1 MVLDLW
7 EKIGA
12 LDEMDLASVLAKIFV
27 TYEEKLIKNPDD
39 SDALQF
45 FRTLQQVVDQVGE
58 CNLNR
63 R

>member
-7 EKIGA
+7 EKIGT
-12 LDEMDLASVLAKIFV
+12 LDEMDLASVLARIFA
-27 TYEEKLIKNPDD
+27 TYEEKLLKNPDD
-39 SDALQF
+39 REALQF
-45 FRTLQQVVDQVGE
+45 FRALQQVVDQVSE

>member
-12 LDEMDLASVLAKIFV
+12 LDEMDLANVLAKIFV
-27 TYEEKLIKNPDD
+27 TYEEKLLNNPDD
-39 SDALQF
+39 RDALQF

>member
-12 LDEMDLASVLAKIFV
+12 LDEMDLASVLAKIFI
-27 TYEEKLIKNPDD
+27 TYEEKLQKNPEDR
-39 SDALQF
+39 DALQF
-45 FRTLQQVVDQVGE
+45 FRALQQVVDQVSE

>member
-7 EKIGA
+7 EKIGS
-12 LDEMDLASVLAKIFV
+12 LDEMDLANVLTKIFV
-27 TYEEKLIKNPDD
+27 TYEEKLLKNPNDR
-39 SDALQF
+39 DALQF

>member
-7 EKIGA
+7 EKIGT
-12 LDEMDLASVLAKIFV
+12 LDEMDLASVLARIFA
-27 TYEEKLIKNPDD
+27 TYEDKLLINQDD
-39 SDALQF
+39 REALQF
-45 FRTLQQVVDQVGE
+45 FRALQQVVDQVGE

>member
-7 EKIGA
+7 EKIGT
-12 LDEMDLASVLAKIFV
+12 LDEVDLASVLAKIFV
-27 TYEEKLIKNPDD
+27 TYEEKLQNNPDD
-39 SDALQF
+39 RDALQF
-45 FRTLQQVVDQVGE
+45 FKALQQVVDQVGE

>member
-7 EKIGA
+7 EKIGT
-12 LDEMDLASVLAKIFV
+12 LDEMDLASVIAKIFAI
-27 TYEEKLIKNPDD
+27 YEEKLLNNPDD
-39 SDALQF
+39 RDAVQF
-45 FRTLQQVVDQVGE
+45 FRALQQVVDQVSE

>member
-7 EKIGA
+7 EKIGS
-12 LDEMDLASVLAKIFV
+12 LDEMDLASVLTKIFV
-27 TYEEKLIKNPDD
+27 TYEEKLLKNPNDR
-39 SDALQF
+39 DALQF

>member
-12 LDEMDLASVLAKIFV
+12 LDEMDLASVLAKIFI
-27 TYEEKLIKNPDD
+27 TYEDKLQKNPEDR
-39 SDALQF
+39 DALQF
-45 FRTLQQVVDQVGE
+45 FRALQQVVDQVSE

>member
-12 LDEMDLASVLAKIFV
+12 LDEMDLTSVIAKIFV
-27 TYEEKLIKNPDD
+27 IYEEKLLKNPNDR
-39 SDALQF
+39 DALQF
-45 FRTLQQVVDQVGE
+45 FRALQQVVDQVGE

>member
-1 MVLDLW
+1 MVIDLW

-12 LDEMDLASVLAKIFV
+12 LDEMDLANVLAKIFI
-27 TYEEKLIKNPDD
+27 TYEEKLLKNQNDR
-39 SDALQF
+39 DALQF

>member
-1 MVLDLW
+1 MVIDLW

-12 LDEMDLASVLAKIFV
+12 LDEMDLANVIAKIFA
-27 TYEEKLIKNPDD
+27 TYEEKLLINQDD
-39 SDALQF
+39 RDALQF
-45 FRTLQQVVDQVGE
+45 FRTLQQVVDQVDE

>member
-7 EKIGA
+7 EKIGT

-27 TYEEKLIKNPDD
+27 TYEEKLLKNPNDR
-39 SDALQF
+39 DALQF
-45 FRTLQQVVDQVGE
+45 FTTLQQVVDQVSE

>member
-12 LDEMDLASVLAKIFV
+12 LDEMDFANVLAKIFV
-27 TYEEKLIKNPDD
+27 TYEEKLQKNQDD
-39 SDALQF
+39 REALQF